1 MRVGTFDSFFSRPTS
16 VDEVVHNQIVPP
28 QHRIKL
34 VKYPPSQ
41 ASGGNVAGQ
50 GVGAHKDSSGW
61 LTFLHQVG
69 QEEGL
74 EVLDTNGKWIAA
86 PPIDGTFVVNFGN
99 AFEAATEGAIK
110 ATIHRVKVCLCTFT
124 PMASAPSSNDP
135 KAPSSISN
143 PRYSIPF
150 FQGLPLNITLSEIQS
165 YIPLSV
171 RKLRH
176 DSQETMNEKVSSF
189 LDPRWDNLGESQ
201 LRKWIRSHEDC
212 ARKWYGDDTT
222 EFYLK

>member
-41 ASGGNVAGQ
+41 ASGGNLASQ

-61 LTFLHQVG
+61 LTFLYQVG

-74 EVLDTNGKWIAA
+74 EVLDANGTWIAA

-99 AFEAATEGAIK
+99 AFEAATEGAIL
-110 ATIHRVKVCLCTFT
+110 ATIHRVK
-124 PMASAPSSNDP
+124 APR
-135 KAPSSISN
+135 SISN

-150 FQGLPLNITLSEIQS
+150 FQGLPLDITVSEIQS

-176 DSQETMNEKVSSF
+176 DSQKTMNEKVSNF

-212 ARKWYGDDTT
+212 ARKWYGDETT
-222 EFYLK
+222 EFYLQ